1 MKTENLKKEN
11 ETNKK
16 HIDPEIDFW
25 MDKREVLE
33 KLHISSRT
41 LQTWRSKGQIPF
53 KKIGRKIY
61 YWYSDLIELLKTK
74 PVSKQ

>member
-1 MKTENLKKEN
+1 MKTENLKTQN
-11 ETNKK
+11 ESEKK
-16 HIDPEIDFW
+16 IIDPEKDFW

-41 LQTWRSKGQIPF
+41 LQTWRSNGQIPY

-74 PVSKQ
+74 PKERL

>member
-1 MKTENLKKEN
+1 MKTENLKTQN
-11 ETNKK
+11 ETEKK
-16 HIDPEIDFW
+16 IIDPEIDFW

-41 LQTWRSKGQIPF
+41 LQTWRSSGRIPY

-74 PVSKQ
+74 PVSKP